1 MPIMHD
7 FLAGRS
13 PPDLYH
19 LYLMP
24 AFEPWAR
31 TLTAALPPKG
41 HALDLAC
48 GTGLVSRILAGNE
61 AVEQVRAI
69 DVAPPMIDK
78 AKALSQD
85 HAAKIDY
92 QVASA
97 LELPF
102 ADAQFDC
109 CYCQQGLQFFPNKPA
124 ALREVKR
131 VLKPSARAAFSTW
144 CSAANGNPVFAA
156 FEQIVAE
163 RLGDDLIPFG
173 PFSFGERSEVERVA
187 NEAEL
192 EVIPLEPVS
201 IPSILPDPRN
211 FVLFDLAFLG
221 RPAPDGTLMPILDF
235 DDPASDAVIEGLIE
249 RMQRATAD
257 YVQADGTLL
266 APMQAHILVVEA

>member
-7 FLAGRS
+7 FLADRS

-24 AFEPWAR
+24 AFEPWAQR
-31 TLTAALPPKG
+31 LVQMLPPKG
-41 HALDLAC
+41 RALDIAC

-61 AVEQVRAI
+61 AIEHVSAI

-78 AKALSQD
+78 AKGLSNGIEPT
-85 HAAKIDY
+85 IDY

-102 ADAQFDC
+102 ADGQYDC
-109 CYCQQGLQFFPNKPA
+109 CYCQQGLQFFPDKPA

-131 VLKPSARAAFSTW
+131 VLKPGGRAAFSTW
-144 CSAANGNPVFAA
+144 CTAANGNPVFAS
-156 FEQIVAE
+156 FEEIVAE
-163 RLGDDLIPFG
+163 RLGDDLVPFG
-173 PFSFGERSEVERVA
+173 PFSFGEQSEVERVA

-192 EVIPLEPVS
+192 EVISLEPVS
-201 IPSILPDPRN
+201 IPSILPDPRT

-221 RPAPDGTLMPILDF
+221 RPASDGTLMPILDF
-235 DDPASDAVIEGLIE
+235 DDPASDTVIEELIE
-249 RMQRATAD
+249 RMQHATAD
-257 YVQADGTLL
+257 FLQADGTLL
-266 APMQAHILVVEA
+266 APMQSHILVVQA

>member
-24 AFEPWAR
+24 AFEPWAQR
-31 TLTAALPPKG
+31 LIQALPPKG
-41 HALDLAC
+41 PALDLAC
-48 GTGLVSRILAGNE
+48 GTGLVSRILAANE
-61 AVEQVRAI
+61 AIERVSAI

-78 AKALSQD
+78 ANALSQE
-85 HAAKIDY
+85 HVAKIDY

-102 ADAQFDC
+102 ADAQFEC
-109 CYCQQGLQFFPNKPA
+109 CYCQQGLQFFPDKPA

-131 VLKPSARAAFSTW
+131 VLKPGAQAAFSTW

-163 RLGDDLIPFG
+163 RLGDDLVPFG
-173 PFSFGERSEVERVA
+173 PFSFGERSEVGRVA

-192 EVIPLEPVS
+192 EVISLEPVS
-201 IPSILPDPRN
+201 IPSILPDPRT

-221 RPAPDGTLMPILDF
+221 RPAADGTLMPILDF
-235 DDPASDAVIEGLIE
+235 DDPASDAVIEELIE
-249 RMQRATAD
+249 RMRHATAEFA
-257 YVQADGTLL
+257 QADGTLL
-266 APMQAHILVVEA
+266 APMQAHIMVVQA